1 MSDFYRRRRIA
12 IKDATA
18 LLTFFVG
25 FFWSGA
31 FVWPFLTNQL
41 DQGDMA
47 RGLAYFLGAVLGTA
61 IVAGAIGLE
70 AGNMIGL
77 LWEHYHRNHRDSVGR
92 DESAMFAWAGAAGIP
107 GVSRDATRVASKFDW
122 GGGGGGGGEGAAVMR
137 EPIPRERKDAS
148 GVYYTE
154 AGVYTASFL
163 PLAER
168 VRPDRY
174 KAPRVRQALARTT
187 NIGAWDGARLV
198 GVVRVL
204 SDGYTFS
211 AVADVLV
218 DPEYQ
223 RLGIGREL
231 MGRALAAA
239 PDARLLIDTPPECA
253 GFFECIGADRG
264 AAGFVLT
271 PHTEL

>member
-1 MSDFYRRRRIA
+1 MSDFYRRRRIT

-41 DQGDMA
+41 DQGDMT

-70 AGNMIGL
+70 VGNILGV
-77 LWEHYHRNHRDSVGR
+77 LWERYHRNHRGF
-92 DESAMFAWAGAAGIP
+92 ESRGEPSMFAWAGAAGLDAAP
-107 GVSRDATRVASKFDW
+107 RDATRVASRFAPSS
-122 GGGGGGGGEGAAVMR
+122 GGASVLDR
-137 EPIPRERKDAS
+137 PVPSERKDMS
-148 GVYYTE
+148 RVYYTE
-154 AGVYTASFL
+154 AGVYAASFI

-174 KAPRVRQALARTT
+174 EVPRVREALAKTT

-198 GVVRVL
+198 GVVRVVG
-204 SDGYTFS
+204 DGYMFS
-211 AVADVLV
+211 AVADILV
-218 DPEYQ
+218 DPKYQ

-231 MGRALAAA
+231 MRRALAAA
-239 PDARLLIDTPPECA
+239 PDARLLIDAPPQCA
-253 GFFECIGADRG
+253 AFFERIGADRG
-264 AAGFVLT
+264 PAGFVLT
-271 PHTEL
+271 PPTEL